1 MTHKEFK
8 LTVKTEILEKAFGY
22 TLQAVE
28 YHVGDTMVVNE
39 DVFGRLLR
47 GERIERPTNEGHITF
62 DKYNFEN
69 EVAVTSITVEY
80 GVRKLGQRK

>member
-8 LTVKTEILEKAFGY
+8 LTVKTEILENAGY
-22 TLQAVE
+22 PVQAVE
-28 YHVGDTMVVNE
+28 YRVGDTMVVNE

>member
-8 LTVKTEILEKAFGY
+8 LTVKTEILEKAGY
-22 TLQAVE
+22 SVQAVE
-28 YHVGDTMVVNE
+28 YHIGDTMIVNE